1 MLASVAAWA
10 VAGGL
15 ALVVPGTASVSA
27 RAASQVLPAVDP
39 VVQVASGAHLVPWA
53 AAKVLQAAVVQ
64 PAGGPLALAVLAF
77 VAACHAWAGAHLWHP
92 LAPLLAGS
100 GKPAVALQA
109 GSVAMLLAQP
119 AAAAPLPQVV
129 KWQLPCRLALLGVP
143 KKREMVSIIWVAEIK
158 ILL

>member
-39 VVQVASGAHLVPWA
+39 VVEVAWAA

-143 KKREMVSIIWVAEIK
+143 KKREMVSIIWVAEIN
-158 ILL
+158 ILS